1 MKYEDVLKKVRRLSL
16 LERKKL
22 LEKNINLM
30 NSKNEDHDLVI
41 IELFSMMLSDKEI
54 ALIDTYEKELEVFSK
69 IFNATYGVGE
79 AVAKN

>member
-1 MKYEDVLKKVRRLSL
+1 MKYEDVLKKARRLSL

-30 NSKNEDHDLVI
+30 NSKGEDHDVVI
-41 IELFSMMLSDKEI
+41 IELFSLIFTEKEI
-54 ALIDTYEKELEVFSK
+54 ALIDTYEKEIEVFTK
-69 IFNATYGVGE
+69 IFNSTYGIGE